1 MSLSRLIMG
10 WIFLLAGIL
19 FIVLAIFTI
28 WWMIFYGVPFLILG
42 IWLLLNKGEDKIEG
56 RKDLKEKRY
65 TK

>member
-10 WIFLLAGIL
+10 SVFLIGGIFFIIL
-19 FIVLAIFTI
+19 SILTV
-28 WWMIFYGVPFLILG
+28 WWFIFYGIPLLILG
-42 IWLLLNKGEDKIEG
+42 IWLLLNKSEDKIEG

>member
-1 MSLSRLIMG
+1 MSLSRLIIG

>member
-10 WIFLLAGIL
+10 LVFLIGGIFFIIL
-19 FIVLAIFTI
+19 SILTG
-28 WWMIFYGVPFLILG
+28 WWFIFYGIPLLILG

>member
-10 WIFLLAGIL
+10 LIFLLAGIF
-19 FIVLAIFTI
+19 FIILTI
-28 WWMIFYGVPFLILG
+28 LSVWWFLFYGLPLLILG
-42 IWLLLNKGEDKIEG
+42 IWLLLNKSEDKIEG